1 MIHARSA
8 HPCGNWQRVLEPIE
22 AAFAASYLVL
32 RFLKVGRDLPSL
44 HALNLFLAGAVVL
57 LPTLYLI
64 STLLCLR
71 HASAAGAWIKGHRL
85 RSLLA
90 LSLIALL
97 GWNAGNFAIQGA
109 VLSRGAAWHLL
120 APVAIL
126 VAFVQIGLW
135 AQRLPYSQTRG
146 RIVTARIEP
155 ARELIISFL
164 LLITLGTLALMAPAA
179 TVEGTRISPLDLLFT
194 ATSATCVTGLTVV
207 DTHAAFTPFGQTI
220 ILVLMQTGGLGLM
233 SFIAALS
240 VLGGG
245 EVGVRDRFVL
255 GSVLSSET
263 SGSVLHVLLQVLLLT
278 FAVEA
283 IGALALYLPLQQVS
297 PQPAFDAVFHAVSAF
312 CNAGFSTLPGGV
324 VDVIG
329 GSAWPIVL
337 LLLLFIV
344 GGIGFGV
351 ISELGRRAIKPQPHR
366 PFRLHTRVALRTTL
380 FLLLAGTLITW
391 MVERSQGLAMLPLAQ
406 QWRAALFHAASTRT
420 AGFAYL
426 PLGTFSD
433 ATLFLFCLLMFI
445 GASPG
450 GTGGGV
456 KTTTFA
462 LHVASLWST
471 LLRRPRVEMLRR
483 TVPADL
489 VARAAAVVLAA
500 AALVA
505 ASVFLLSWI
514 ERDIPFLDLLF
525 EVTSAVSTTG
535 LSTGVTTHLQP
546 IARIILIAD
555 MFLGRVGP
563 LSLFLILGR
572 GQRSSARRT
581 YANESLLVG

>member
-1 MIHARSA
+1 MIHARSV
-8 HPCGNWQRVLEPIE
+8 HPCGSWQSFLEPIE
-22 AAFAASYLVL
+22 AALATVYLLL
-32 RFLKVGRDLPSL
+32 RFLKVGHDLPNL
-44 HALNLFLAGAVVL
+44 HAVNIFLVGSVIL
-57 LPTLYLI
+57 LPALYLF

-71 HASAAGAWIKGHRL
+71 NASTIATWVRTHRL

-90 LSLIALL
+90 LTLVGLL
-97 GWNAGNFAIQGA
+97 GWNLIIIASAGTVSPN
-109 VLSRGAAWHLL
+109 SPPWHLQ
-120 APVAIL
+120 ATAAIL

-135 AQRLPYSQTRG
+135 AQRFPYGQTRG

-155 ARELIISFL
+155 ARELIISFIL
-164 LLITLGTLALMAPAA
+164 VITLGTLALMAPAA
-179 TVEGTRISPLDLLFT
+179 TVEGSRVSPLDLLFT

-207 DTHAAFTPFGQTI
+207 DTHSAFTPFGQTI
-220 ILVLMQTGGLGLM
+220 IMVLMQIGGLGLM

-255 GSVLSSET
+255 GAALSSES
-263 SGSVLHVLLQVLLLT
+263 SGSILHVLLQVLLLT
-278 FAVEA
+278 CVVEA
-283 IGALALYLPLQQVS
+283 AGALALYVPLQQLS
-297 PQPAFDAVFHAVSAF
+297 PRPAFDAVFHAVSAF

-324 VDVIG
+324 VDTMG
-329 GSAWPIVL
+329 GSAGPIL
-337 LLLLFIV
+337 ILFLLFVV
-344 GGIGFGV
+344 GGLGFGV
-351 ISELGRRAIKPQPHR
+351 ISELGQRALNPRPHH
-366 PFRLHTRVALRTTL
+366 PLRLHTRVALRTTL
-380 FLLLAGTLITW
+380 FLLAAGTLITW
-391 MVERSQGLAMLPLAQ
+391 LVERAHGLAGLSLAEQ
-406 QWRAALFHAASTRT
+406 GRAALFHAASTRT

-426 PLGTFSD
+426 PLNTFSD

-471 LLRRPRVEMLRR
+471 LLRRPRVEMLKR

-505 ASVFLLSWI
+505 ASVFLLSWVQ
-514 ERDIPFLDLLF
+514 RDIPFLDLLF

-535 LSTGVTTHLQP
+535 LSTGITPHLDP
-546 IARIILIAD
+546 VARAILIAD

-572 GQRSSARRT
+572 HRRNTARRT
-581 YANESLLVG
+581 YPDESLLVG